1 MFPKPDSSYITASPG
16 SSQEG
21 VKHLTPFTFDSEN
34 RDFLLSLSAFDV
46 KRRAKVNCLNPSN
59 FSLNHFR
66 GIKNFLTHTEKQP
79 GTQGGLF
86 EATSTSTTCWEE
98 TGDEETYRVSVIM
111 SLNHLDVSKMR
122 RAAPTRSYMPLFFF
136 SQRREESRW
145 WVSNKMWHLC
155 FRASFKS
162 KINWIWRLVQ
172 LHYLSIVLSYL
183 TVFYYFITCL
193 VCTQVALLLGSY
205 FNPIHIMWGLGVWA

>member
-1 MFPKPDSSYITASPG
+1 MAEHCCCVAANILILQRGCNEKVSVTTIVQYDSSLISTLWFLFPKPDSSYITASPG

-98 TGDEETYRVSVIM
+98 TGDEETYRVSVRM
-111 SLNHLDVSKMR
+111 SLNHPDLSKMR
-122 RAAPTRSYMPLFFF
+122 RARSYMPLFFLPRGER
-136 SQRREESRW
+136 SQGDW
-145 WVSNKMWHLC
+145 
-155 FRASFKS
+155 
-162 KINWIWRLVQ
+162 
-172 LHYLSIVLSYL
+172 YL
-183 TVFYYFITCL
+183 TKCDIFASEHHLKVKSIE
-193 VCTQVALLLGSY
+193 SD
-205 FNPIHIMWGLGVWA
+205 VWYS